1 MIALELDQSFIAK
14 EIRLKDS
21 LVQALQESIGV
32 EFKERF
38 DGRIGISYV
47 SDEEIRR
54 LNRMYRSKDTVT
66 DVLSFSYIGQT
77 TGESDQLGD
86 IVISVDQA
94 KRQSQDGDLE
104 LELADLIIHG
114 ILHVLGYDH
123 EQAKDAKEMF
133 PLQDRL
139 VKNLL

>member
-1 MIALELDQSFIAK
+1 
-14 EIRLKDS
+14 
-21 LVQALQESIGV
+21 
-32 EFKERF
+32 
-38 DGRIGISYV
+38 
-47 SDEEIRR
+47 
-54 LNRMYRSKDTVT
+54 MYRSKDTVT

-139 VKNLL
+139 VKNLLWTLYPNLLNLFAMPCVV

>member
-1 MIALELDQSFIAK
+1 MITLELDQSFIAK